1 AHPSWGTRRL
11 YRPRDG
17 LRETGT
23 PRAPLER
30 RRRGFGPA
38 VGPRGGAAQ
47 PRRRR
52 VRGRGGWHGIGGP
65 AGSTQR
71 DDMPVP
77 ASREAQRPRRT
88 AAQRASAA
96 IVVAAL
102 DFAQVVLS
110 PIALAARVTF
120 LLSPLVTRLDR
131 L

>member
-1 AHPSWGTRRL
+1 
-11 YRPRDG
+11 
-17 LRETGT
+17 GT

-38 VGPRGGAAQ
+38 VEPRGGAAQ
-47 PRRRR
+47 PRKRR
-52 VRGRGGWHGIGGP
+52 VRGRVRWHGICRT

-77 ASREAQRPRRT
+77 ASREAQRSLRT
-88 AAQRASAA
+88 AAQLASAA

-102 DFAQVVLS
+102 YFAQVVLI
-110 PIALAARVTF
+110 PIALAALVTF

-131 L
+131 LRPPQGEVAWNLQNRRIDSEG